1 MNVLKPETAESI
13 WPRGPTALAR
23 NRETGKDQ
31 RLLFF
36 TKSLQT
42 IGKRHRAWQRLL
54 EDDLRMLWPSS
65 RASSSL
71 RMFKSATQCQGPS
84 RGKDPRTR
92 LFAYQLGIHV
102 QDSHQSRTHV
112 ELRLLPA
119 ESTCGSPM
127 QPCFSVLNIRKDE
140 TCGGT
145 WTPGYKI
152 GLLFQQSSVSQ
163 LRALAKKN
171 SVALPSLSDLLP
183 PINTN
188 RPTLSHATCCMTEVK
203 S

>member
-145 WTPGYKI
+145 WTPVYKI
-152 GLLFQQSSVSQ
+152 GLLFNRV
-163 LRALAKKN
+163 L
-171 SVALPSLSDLLP
+171 SLSFELSRRRTLLLCRP
-183 PINTN
+183 CLIFYHQSTPIDQHCLTP
-188 RPTLSHATCCMTEVK
+188 RVA
-203 S
+203 